1 MTDET
6 KQLIQSTIL
15 NYIKRESILE
25 PKELEWEELILEAET
40 SWENELLNEFGLTN
54 LTEVEK
60 RKFLKD
66 YQEEWKNSFLE
77 EEIYFEEDSNP
88 QDEGL
93 LNSIFESK
101 NVTIE
106 VNDFISWMNSQE
118 LNSVVPKEKNLK
130 ITLNCSPDRFKK
142 KIVYILTKKNIEIND
157 EKSDNISCFICNCF
171 AWDTKKYNNFK
182 IQKTESINFL
192 DRKSLF
198 SLLSYLILLSKTYK
212 TRDSGETY
220 IEYKNFT
227 ALADMLRNDLQHIN
241 NDDIGLG
248 KHLRSLL
255 SKKLDG
261 TNLLKLTMWAG
272 FNESV
277 KYI

>member
-1 MTDET
+1 M
-6 KQLIQSTIL
+6 
-15 NYIKRESILE
+15 
-25 PKELEWEELILEAET
+25 
-40 SWENELLNEFGLTN
+40 
-54 LTEVEK
+54 
-60 RKFLKD
+60 
-66 YQEEWKNSFLE
+66 
-77 EEIYFEEDSNP
+77 
-88 QDEGL
+88 
-93 LNSIFESK
+93 
-101 NVTIE
+101 
-106 VNDFISWMNSQE
+106 
-118 LNSVVPKEKNLK
+118 
-130 ITLNCSPDRFKK
+130 
-142 KIVYILTKKNIEIND
+142 
-157 EKSDNISCFICNCF
+157 ICH
-171 AWDTKKYNNFK
+171 NNFK